1 MRPKNGI
8 SLAAI
13 FSGVVLSGGNYG
25 CAGGG
30 GSAKPL
36 SPPPMSANMSPSS
49 TPTLRSVAQPPPSRE
64 ISFAFEETP
73 LPCCT
78 EKLIVWEA
86 TTTQTRDALPELK
99 AGSSAEEERQQQ
111 EELATIGAAAATG
124 DQAALRNALLSPDRT
139 VATVAFQNLTE
150 LDPAL
155 AEEAIAGAAKSDQ
168 PMTRLKALQLL
179 DQASEA
185 DEGIVL
191 SGLRDALG
199 DQDPGVKV
207 YAVQALA
214 ARGVPESID
223 YLRQAFPDLD
233 LKLKM
238 MVIEAVAHNEE
249 GLPLLQDATADADES
264 VRSAAS
270 SWLAQANAAE

>member
-36 SPPPMSANMSPSS
+36 SSPPMSANMSPSS
-49 TPTLRSVAQPPPSRE
+49 TPTLRSVAQPPSRK

-111 EELATIGAAAATG
+111 ELAAIGAAAATG
-124 DQAALRNALLSPDRT
+124 DQAALRNALLSPDPT

-155 AEEAIAGAAKSDQ
+155 AEQAIAGAAKSDQ

-179 DQASEA
+179 DQVSEA

-270 SWLAQANAAE
+270 SWLAQANAVE